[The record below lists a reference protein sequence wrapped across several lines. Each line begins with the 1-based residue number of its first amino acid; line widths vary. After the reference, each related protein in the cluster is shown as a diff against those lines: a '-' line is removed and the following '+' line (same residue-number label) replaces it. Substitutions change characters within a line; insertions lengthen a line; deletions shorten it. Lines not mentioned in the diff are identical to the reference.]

1 MSEVWELFCNVNP
14 RAATIYQVLPNLY
27 CAILPVI
34 ILLSTK
40 KLINNPLDVETKD
53 IVMLTCHVMSGFG
66 KHRFCSP
73 DKYLISQENK
83 FKVINNENDN
93 LLQP

>member
-53 IVMLTCHVMSGFG
+53 IVMFG